1 MFEPTTK
8 LRESLRRLRPFLLT
22 MACVYLFSGAL
33 GSILVSLE
41 IAPLVHFR
49 VRILEFLPT
58 ATPIVD
64 VLGELQAGR
73 VAQAIGMTFAWNF
86 GVAAFLTST
95 AVGVVFFL
103 PPMIAAWRGFLL
115 GVLFQ
120 GLGGSFA
127 TATLLLG
134 TLLLEIGAYVIAGAA
149 GMSLGWAL
157 IPRGAGEG
165 IKDRARRALSDILTV
180 YPLVAGMLLFGAV
193 WEILGVY
200 LLSPPAG

>member
-1 MFEPTTK
+1 MLQPAVK
-8 LRESLRRLRPFLLT
+8 LKESLQRLRPFLLT
-22 MACVYLFSGAL
+22 MAGAYLVSGVL
-33 GSILVSLE
+33 GATLVSLE
-41 IAPLVHFR
+41 IGPLVHFR
-49 VRILEFLPT
+49 ARILEFLPA

-64 VLGELQAGR
+64 VLGELRAGR

-95 AVGVVFFL
+95 AFGVVFFL
-103 PPMIAAWRGFLL
+103 PPMIAVWRGFLL

-120 GLGGSFA
+120 GQGGSLA

-149 GMSLGWAL
+149 GMGLGWAL
-157 IPRGAGEG
+157 IPWGAGEG
-165 IKDRARRALSDILTV
+165 VKQRTRRALSDILTV

-193 WEILGVY
+193 WEILGIY
-200 LLSPPAG
+200 LLSRAAG